1 MTTLFGVTATS
12 GIPVRRPRR
21 KQRRR
26 LRAKVVPI
34 TLATLIAGVSAIGA
48 PTPAVAAW
56 ASNEHSTVTFTAGSV
71 SPVGSMTCTAG
82 LLQPVSFTWSPPTG
96 GLTRTGYRWT
106 VTGGLSGSGTLAAN
120 STTITLDSGLVGL
133 GTGTFALF
141 AQGSGGWES
150 PAATGSL
157 ALIRVV
163 LVVNSTCSVP

>member
-48 PTPAVAAW
+48 PTPTVAAW
-56 ASNEHSTVTFTAGSV
+56 GSNEHSTVTLTAGSV
-71 SPVGSMTCTAG
+71 SPVDSMMCTAG
-82 LLQPVSFTWSPPTG
+82 LLQPVRFTWSPPTG

-120 STTITLDSGLVGL
+120 STTITLDSGLGL

-157 ALIRVV
+157 SLIRVV
-163 LVVNSTCSVP
+163 LNLNSTCSVP